1 MAFFGKSAENARRSE
16 FERDALPH
24 LDALYGVALRLTRD
38 PSDAEDLV
46 QDAMLKAYRF
56 YDRFEVGSNLKAW
69 LFKILTN
76 TYINRYRRA
85 VRERDALEGPA
96 AEGVG
101 DGVMGRATMRAL
113 TDPIDEANRGL
124 LAQEIFE
131 AFEALPEEHRTM
143 IVLADIEGLA
153 YKEISESVGVPIG
166 TVMSRLHRARKAMQ
180 SRLAAQAQALG
191 LIPAEAPVT
200 EAAEEP
206 ASLDAY
212 RRRKEAIA

>member
-1 MAFFGKSAENARRSE
+1 M
-16 FERDALPH
+16 
-24 LDALYGVALRLTRD
+24 
-38 PSDAEDLV
+38 
-46 QDAMLKAYRF
+46 
-56 YDRFEVGSNLKAW
+56 
-69 LFKILTN
+69 
-76 TYINRYRRA
+76 
-85 VRERDALEGPA
+85 RERDALEGPA

-113 TDPIDEANRGL
+113 TDPVDEANRGL

-143 IVLADIEGLA
+143 IVLADVEGLA

-191 LIPAEAPVT
+191 LVPQEQKESA
-200 EAAEEP
+200 EP
-206 ASLDAY
+206 ASPTSIAAF
-212 RRRKEAIA
+212 RRRREVSA